1 MSRVLIEGHNQI
13 LETDSLPG
21 ESLLDVLRRMDS
33 SISAPC
39 GGNGTCGKCLVTLLE
54 ADGMRNKVLACRLP
68 VLRDLHVILD
78 EHSGGTI
85 CADGSA
91 PLTTETRAGYGA
103 AVDLGTTTVA
113 LKLFALSDGR
123 ELATVSAWNRQSPY
137 GADVLT
143 RCQYCMEHPTGL
155 NRLSTLMRVQIW
167 NLLEQACQISSIN
180 TDLVKEIYL
189 AGNTVMEH
197 ILFALSPASI
207 AVAPFTPATLFDRG
221 EYMSLNGPPLFPAPC
236 VAGYV
241 GGDITA
247 GLLSCSLHKKDGLS
261 LFLDI
266 GTNGEMALGGKDGFL
281 CCAVASGP
289 AFEGAGISCGMA
301 STDGAVSHVS
311 WESGAPKLTVIGN
324 CDPKGICGSGLLDL
338 LAMLLELGI
347 VDETGYLQPPDDLDD
362 DFSPW
367 LGEDED
373 GNGIF
378 YLTPNREIFF
388 TARDVRA
395 LQLAKAAVA
404 AGISVLT
411 EQAGISLAQVDT
423 LYLAGGFG
431 SHMDADSAI
440 AMGMLPEVLRGK
452 IVCVGNASLSG
463 ASMALLDTQKRL
475 ELLDIQKSCRY
486 LELSGNGRFNV
497 LFPEHMTFDKEEFPW
512 KSDSL

>member
-1 MSRVLIEGHNQI
+1 MSRVLMEGHSQF
-13 LETDSLPG
+13 LEIESRPG
-21 ESLLDVLRRMDS
+21 DTLLDVLRRAGAD
-33 SISAPC
+33 ISAPC
-39 GGNGTCGKCLVTLLE
+39 GGKGICGKCLVTLLE
-54 ADGMRNKVLACRLP
+54 PDGSRDQVYACKFP

-78 EHSGGTI
+78 GHSGGDILT
-85 CADGSA
+85 DGSGV
-91 PLTTETRAGYGA
+91 LTAEGRLGYGA

-113 LKLFALSDGR
+113 LKLFDLSDGR
-123 ELATVSAWNRQSPY
+123 ELAAVSGWNRQAPY

-143 RCQYCMEHPTGL
+143 RCQYCMEHEDAL
-155 NRLSTLMRVQIW
+155 ENLCTLVNAQLW
-167 NLLEQACQISSIN
+167 NLLAQACEISSVNIS
-180 TDLVKEIYL
+180 DIKEIYL

-197 ILFALSPASI
+197 ILFGISPASI
-207 AVAPFTPATLFDRG
+207 AVAPFTPVTLFDRG
-221 EYMSLNGPPLFPAPC
+221 EHLSLNGPPLFPAPC

-247 GLLSCSLHKKDGLS
+247 GLLACGLHEKESLS

-266 GTNGEMALGGKDGFL
+266 GTNGEMALGDKNGFL

-301 STDGAVSHVS
+301 STPGAVSHVR
-311 WESGAPKLTVIGN
+311 WGEGVPVLEVVGGGT
-324 CDPKGICGSGLLDL
+324 PKGICGSGLLDL

-347 VDETGYLQPPDDLDD
+347 VDESGWLQPPEELDA

-367 LGEDED
+367 LEADED

-378 YLTPNREIFF
+378 YLTTDKSIYF

-404 AGISVLT
+404 AGIDLLMET
-411 EQAGISLAQVDT
+411 AGVDFSQISA

-431 SHMDADSAI
+431 SHMAPESAAAI
-440 AMGMLPEVLRGK
+440 GMLPDALREK
-452 IVCVGNASLSG
+452 IVCVGNSSLTG
-463 ASMALLDTQKRL
+463 ASMALLDTKKRL

-486 LELSGNGRFNV
+486 LELSGDPAFSA
-497 LFPEHMTFDKEEFPW
+497 LFPEHMSFDEEDSPW
-512 KSDSL
+512 K